1 MKNSSN
7 DEKDIVK
14 SKSNK
19 KKTEVKKSV
28 ENKNEKFFHK
38 LKNWLPFSR
47 ISGKIILA
55 YLLSIILGGFLLSI
69 PGVVVDSKNHW
80 NFITGMFTASSAIS
94 DTGITMVQTNTGYSF
109 LGQLLIIIMCQIG
122 GIGILT
128 IKITLLVM
136 IGRKISLDDQN
147 IAQKERGN
155 NSLSNTVEMIKDA
168 FVFLLILELVGSI
181 VLFFGFYFTPLSF
194 EGTHKLDPATVT
206 NPYNDFGKSLW
217 FAIFHS
223 ISATNNAGFDIVSG
237 NSLLPYNQG
246 SSHAYLIQV
255 TFLCQWVIGGLGY
268 PTYHDIKK
276 KIKARKQGKKV
287 KFSLFTKLNFIT
299 YITLFILGPILVFLT
314 EYLTVEESQI
324 LLSGHY
330 EETYRLL
337 GNEKIN
343 ISHKWVSDG
352 GAWKPTHVWM
362 MDLIFN
368 VSSTR
373 NAGFATVDV
382 NSFTAGSKYLL
393 SIWMFIGAAPSST
406 AGGIR
411 TTTFAICVL
420 AIFSIMRNKKSVEV
434 FKRKIPDETVK
445 RAFAV
450 VFISFFI
457 VTTSIFIVYLDSN
470 KMLFRTDETQN
481 TEATIIKLIMYVCS
495 AFGTVGF
502 QPFPNEQ
509 IIQLGVISKIML
521 VMTMFVGQ
529 LGISNTLL
537 AFVKPKNKQNFSYL
551 EEEVTIG

>member
-1 MKNSSN
+1 MKNSSK
-7 DEKDIVK
+7 DEKDNI
-14 SKSNK
+14 K
-19 KKTEVKKSV
+19 KKSFKKKKDLK
-28 ENKNEKFFHK
+28 NNNEKFFYK
-38 LKNWLPFSR
+38 LKNWWPFSR
-47 ISGKIILA
+47 VSGKIIMA
-55 YLLSIILGGFLLSI
+55 YLIAIITGGFLLSI
-69 PGVVVDSKNHW
+69 PGIVKDPENHW
-80 NFITGMFTASSAIS
+80 DFITGMFTASSAIS
-94 DTGITMVQTNTGYSF
+94 DTGITMIQTNTGYSF
-109 LGQLLIIIMCQIG
+109 MGQLLIIIMCQIG

-136 IGRKISLDDQN
+136 IGRKVSLDDQN
-147 IAQKERGN
+147 IAQTERGN

-168 FVFLLILELVGSI
+168 FIFLLSLELIGSI
-181 VLFFGFYFTPLSF
+181 VLFFGFYFTPISLS
-194 EGTHKLDPATVT
+194 GTVELDPNSVT
-206 NPYNDFGKSLW
+206 SPYNDFGKSLW
-217 FAIFHS
+217 AAIFHS
-223 ISATNNAGFDIVSG
+223 ISATNNAGFDIISG
-237 NSLLPYNQG
+237 NSLVPYNQG
-246 SSHAYLIQV
+246 NSHAYLIQI
-255 TFLCQWVIGGLGY
+255 TFLLQWVIGGLGY

-276 KIKARKQGKKV
+276 KIKARREGKKV

-314 EYLTVEESQI
+314 EYLTVENSQI
-324 LLSGHY
+324 LLNGYYLDKEVLSEKSG
-330 EETYRLL
+330 EIIKT
-337 GNEKIN
+337 KV
-343 ISHKWVSDG
+343 WVSDG
-352 GAWKPTHVWM
+352 WKPTHVWM

-420 AIFSIMRNKKSVEV
+420 AIFSIMRNKKSVEA

-457 VTTSIFIVYLDSN
+457 VITSIFVVYLDSN
-470 KMLFRTDETQN
+470 KMLYGTDTTEH

-509 IIQLGVISKIML
+509 IIQLGVLSKIML
-521 VMTMFVGQ
+521 VITMFIGQ

-537 AFVKPKNKQNFSYL
+537 AFVKQKNKQNYGFL

>member
-1 MKNSSN
+1 MKNSLSTEQEN
-7 DEKDIVK
+7 
-14 SKSNK
+14 SKKNK
-19 KKTEVKKSV
+19 KAKEPKKQ
-28 ENKNEKFFHK
+28 NEKFFYK
-38 LKNWLPFSR
+38 LKNWWPFSR
-47 ISGKIILA
+47 VSGRIIIAYALA
-55 YLLSIILGGFLLSI
+55 IIIGGFLLSI
-69 PGVVVDSKNHW
+69 PGVVKDSNNYW

-94 DTGITMVQTNTGYSF
+94 DTGITIVQTNTGYSF
-109 LGQLLIIIMCQIG
+109 IGQLLIIIMCQIG

-128 IKITLLVM
+128 IKISLLVM

-147 IAQKERGN
+147 IASSERGN

-168 FVFLLILELVGSI
+168 FIFLIGLEIVGSI
-181 VLFFGFYFTPLSF
+181 ILFFGFYFTPIDINN
-194 EGTHKLDPATVT
+194 LDVSKDSIT
-206 NPYNDFGKSLW
+206 NAYNDFGKSLW
-217 FAIFHS
+217 AAIFHS

-237 NSLLPYNQG
+237 TSLVPYNQAG
-246 SSHAYLIQV
+246 SAGYLIQV
-255 TFLCQWVIGGLGY
+255 TFLFQWVIGGLGY

-276 KIKARKQGKKV
+276 KIKARKQGKTV

-314 EYLTVEESQI
+314 EWLTVENSKI
-324 LLSGHY
+324 LLDGVEQKY
-330 EETYRLL
+330 T
-337 GNEKIN
+337 KMM
-343 ISHKWVSDG
+343 DG
-352 GAWKPTHVWM
+352 GQVVEVKKWIPTGWKPTNVWI

-382 NSFTAGSKYLL
+382 NNFTAGSKFIL

-411 TTTFAICVL
+411 TTTFAICIL
-420 AIFSIMRNKKSVEV
+420 AIFSIIRNKKSVEA

-445 RAFAV
+445 RSFAV

-457 VTTSIFIVYLDSN
+457 VITSIFVVYLDSN
-470 KMLFRTDETQN
+470 KMLYGTDTTEH

-509 IIQLGVISKIML
+509 IIQLGVLSKIML
-521 VMTMFVGQ
+521 VLTMFIGQ

-537 AFVKPKNKQNFSYL
+537 AFVKPKNKQNYGYL